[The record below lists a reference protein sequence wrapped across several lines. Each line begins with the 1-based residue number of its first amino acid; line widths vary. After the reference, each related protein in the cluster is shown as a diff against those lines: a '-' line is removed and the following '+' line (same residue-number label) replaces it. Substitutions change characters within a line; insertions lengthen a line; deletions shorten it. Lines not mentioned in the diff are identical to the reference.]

1 MFAFDGEKAYNKAYQ
16 EVPWE
21 GRPEIERFPDPSEF
35 DSLEAYCSAVG
46 TWKLRCR
53 EKLVHLAGPTT
64 IWSTMKCPLNPYI
77 NKRLPNRIPE
87 GQLGPE
93 NQLAMLSLILQGD
106 EERCQG
112 NFPVK
117 GRFGKDVPV
126 SAFVVPGKPE
136 IVAPEPNPEM
146 YDSYQEYLEAVVQW
160 TAIVEKTK
168 AVPSKFSEGK
178 LPKHHPGK
186 MYVPPPAQMAGVPR
200 AVPKVSKVN
209 ESLVAEKLAEL
220 ERAYRESVNVIEVE
234 EPTGVERLK
243 AAEVQLPLFP
253 RDFLQSIKDF
263 GCHYFVHR
271 SSAIT
276 RALRNVERAVIAV
289 SGCNFDELPEA
300 LGNMKE
306 NQFLGHVLFSVHQA
320 ILTQE
325 PRAALVAS
333 HMIDVLFDK
342 CYDVVQQ
349 YVLNSVSLSYE
360 VALVL
365 SEFSSVAVRVIDP
378 MAKESEEIMSGV
390 VLTYYNVMANIHLTT
405 AIALHFSAKHHVA
418 HMLGKRCWQ
427 LSQNLTELLEH
438 APQVIDWML
447 ENVTKHVKLV
457 ETFTELLFDLPSDG
471 IGKLLDKF
479 VEKNS
484 SILHVLNS
492 IASLDP
498 LGFRRLTIFIVY
510 SRDSAVIIARHI
522 LALCQSNPRLVRSA
536 MSAEIVKLVSSL
548 LYVDTHYLEFRLDAY
563 FALMTEAEKHDS
575 SALCIMEALP
585 SFLKRMIA
593 AGKVPRD
600 DIQLAVCQ
608 TCDVLNGILAVHKK
622 NYTIVMTCLK
632 GLAETVK
639 LPMGYCCFRS
649 GSESLAL
656 IFSLM
661 THSCVSISKYA
672 WIVFGNWILCPD
684 VQIKV
689 LIKDAKFCQGLTEMK
704 ANINSYHITHLLLII
719 TKILERDNP
728 SDAASGFI
736 SLLRKDP
743 HGIDFDK
750 VLKQLQSMEDLREVQ
765 FRQDVICRLNSVL
778 KRRSQ
783 LSTMVY
789 GY

>member
-21 GRPEIERFPDPSEF
+21 GRPEIECFPDPSEF
-35 DSLEAYCSAVG
+35 DCLEAYCSAVG
-46 TWKLRCR
+46 SWKLRCR
-53 EKLVHLAGPTT
+53 EKLVHLAGPAT
-64 IWSTMKCPLNPYI
+64 IWSTMKRPLNPYI

-93 NQLAMLSLILQGD
+93 NQLAMLSLLLQGD
-106 EERCQG
+106 EERCRG

-126 SAFVVPGKPE
+126 AAFVVPGKPE
-136 IVAPEPNPEM
+136 ILAPEPNPEM

-160 TAIVEKTK
+160 TAIVENTK

-186 MYVPPPAQMAGVPR
+186 MYVPPPAQMASVPK

-220 ERAYRESVNVIEVE
+220 ERAYRESVCAIEVE
-234 EPTGVERLK
+234 EPTGAERLK
-243 AAEVQLPLFP
+243 AAEVQLPLCP
-253 RDFLQSIKDF
+253 LEFLQSIKDF
-263 GCHYFVHR
+263 GCHYFVYR

-276 RALRNVERAVIAV
+276 SALRNVERAIVAA
-289 SGCNFDELPEA
+289 SRCNFDEIREA
-300 LGNMKE
+300 MDNMKE
-306 NQFLGHVLFSVHQA
+306 RELLGHVLFTVHQA
-320 ILTQE
+320 VLIQE
-325 PRAALVAS
+325 PRMNLLAS
-333 HMIDVLFDK
+333 QMIDVLFDK
-342 CYDVVQQ
+342 CYDLVQQ

-360 VALVL
+360 VAVVL

-378 MAKESEEIMSGV
+378 MAQESERVMSGV
-390 VLTYYNVMANIHLTT
+390 VLTYYNVMANIHLIT

-447 ENVTKHVKLV
+447 ENVTKNVKLV

-471 IGKLLDKF
+471 IGRLLDLF
-479 VEKNS
+479 VEKNY

-498 LGFRRLTIFIVY
+498 SGFRRLAIFIVY
-510 SRDSAVIIARHI
+510 SRDSAVLIARHV
-522 LALCQSNPRLVRSA
+522 LALCQSNSRLVRSA
-536 MSAEIVKLVSSL
+536 MSTDIVKLVSSL
-548 LYVDTHYLEFRLDAY
+548 LYVDTHWLEFRLDAY
-563 FALMTEAEKHDS
+563 FALMTESERHDS

-593 AGKVPRD
+593 AGKVPLN
-600 DIQLAVCQ
+600 DIELAVCQ
-608 TCDVLNGILAVHKK
+608 TCDVLNGILAIHMKS
-622 NYTIVMTCLK
+622 YPIVITCLK

-639 LPMGYCCFRS
+639 LPMGYRCFQS
-649 GSESLAL
+649 GSESLAQ

-661 THSCVSISKYA
+661 THSCVSISKCA
-672 WIVFGNWILCPD
+672 WTVFGNWLLCPD
-684 VQIKV
+684 VHIKV
-689 LIKDAKFCQGLTEMK
+689 LIKDAKFRQGLTEMK
-704 ANINSYHITHLLLII
+704 ANINTYHITHLLLII

-728 SDAASGFI
+728 GDAVSAFI

-765 FRQDVICRLNSVL
+765 FRQDVICRLNCLL
-778 KRRSQ
+778 KRKSQ
-783 LSTMVY
+783 LSTMIF
-789 GY
+789 GS